1 METKNLRQV
10 NLATISESEL
20 LEAAR
25 QGRLFIAPAI
35 TDYSERKA
43 ESIAQILNYVSTIHS
58 YASLPYHSTINRL
71 WETILNDAQLQSLF
85 LLNRY
90 ASSRNQPNWYR
101 VTAVV
106 CLFREWGTY
115 RQDVTALQLHMLLE
129 HSTRRTNRYNGMS
142 RYLLDHKDAMA
153 LKRIAATFRQT

>member
-35 TDYSERKA
+35 DYSERKA
-43 ESIAQILNYVSTIHS
+43 ESTAQILNYVSTINS

-71 WETILNDAQLQSLF
+71 WENILNDAQLQPLF

-90 ASSRNQPNWYR
+90 TSTRYQPNWYR

-106 CLFREWGTY
+106 CLLREWGIY
-115 RQDVTALQLHMLLE
+115 RHDVTAIQLHMLLE
-129 HSTRRTNRYNGMS
+129 HSTHRTNRYNGMS
-142 RYLLDHKDAMA
+142 RYLLDHKDVVA
-153 LKRIAATFRQT
+153 LKRLTATFKQS

>member
-25 QGRLFIAPAI
+25 QGRLFIAPAT

-43 ESIAQILNYVSTIHS
+43 DSIAQIFNYVSTINS
-58 YASLPYHSTINRL
+58 YASKSYRETISSL
-71 WETILNDAQLQSLF
+71 WTTILNDAQLQPLF

-90 ASSRNQPNWYR
+90 TSTRYQPNWYR

-106 CLFREWGTY
+106 CLFREWGIY
-115 RQDVTALQLHMLLE
+115 RHDVTALQLHMKLE
-129 HSTRRTNRYNGMS
+129 HSTHRTNRYNGMS
-142 RYLLDHKDAMA
+142 RYLLDRKDSVA
-153 LKRIAATFRQT
+153 LKRLAATFKHT

>member
-43 ESIAQILNYVSTIHS
+43 ESIAQITKLLISLMYKTIFVHICFCS
-58 YASLPYHSTINRL
+58 FMESMNKTL
-71 WETILNDAQLQSLF
+71 
-85 LLNRY
+85 
-90 ASSRNQPNWYR
+90 
-101 VTAVV
+101 
-106 CLFREWGTY
+106 
-115 RQDVTALQLHMLLE
+115 
-129 HSTRRTNRYNGMS
+129 
-142 RYLLDHKDAMA
+142 
-153 LKRIAATFRQT
+153 